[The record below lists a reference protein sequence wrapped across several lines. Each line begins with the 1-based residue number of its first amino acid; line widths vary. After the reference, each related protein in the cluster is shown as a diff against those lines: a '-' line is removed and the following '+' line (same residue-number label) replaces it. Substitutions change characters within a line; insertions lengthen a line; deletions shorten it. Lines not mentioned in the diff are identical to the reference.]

1 MLSQCLAYYFSVWAK
16 LVWFIGITFIKFC
29 HPATV
34 QDFEYSTSLQ
44 LLILLYCTTTERWR
58 FGTFMFVVSLLVY
71 MARSSKV
78 ISTLFYILY
87 TLLPDNGWRELCA
100 SSCIIIFSQYIGI
113 WMTMLNSRCE
123 CKLQSWDLFS
133 WLE

>member
-1 MLSQCLAYYFSVWAK
+1 MLSQCLAYCYSVLAK

-29 HPATV
+29 HLATV
-34 QDFEYSTSLQ
+34 QDFECSTSLQ
-44 LLILLYCTTTERWR
+44 LLILLYCTTTESWR
-58 FGTFMFVVSLLVY
+58 FGTIMFVVSLLVY

-87 TLLPDNGWRELCA
+87 PLLPDNGWRELCA
-100 SSCIIIFSQYIGI
+100 SSCIIIFSQYFGI
-113 WMTMLNSRCE
+113 WMKLLSYRCE

-133 WLE
+133 WPE